1 MLVTIA
7 EKNIGMLCMQEF
19 FFLGGGGEWITWNIV
34 SDVFIISKGKKSI
47 NAEKNENVELIH
59 TCRRFCVVRIT
70 VTKINCIGATD
81 TF

>member
-1 MLVTIA
+1 MHARV
-7 EKNIGMLCMQEF
+7 